1 MEIPKKI
8 REIESMMETKTIEDL
23 TIDDIQDLFDSVIFL
38 RGEEYYDEGYISLIE
53 TLDSQTIKGIV
64 QGTRKY
70 HVSISVDAEGEITC
84 ECSCPC
90 DFNCKHAAAILL
102 KWLSIK
108 KKYRN
113 KMQQVKPPLKESID
127 QLLIKKSKEE
137 LVELTKTMIEKHP
150 EFTLLVKIERKEIVS
165 KIKRLFSQYW
175 EWDEVMD
182 LIDQLEAILE
192 GIRWNKSLWNKTLF
206 DEMSMCSTMMI
217 KNVDAVHDE
226 GNLGIFLEDWFETYG
241 ELFLTTKPT
250 INEKREF
257 VRTIVKWIEKDD
269 YGYDSSYEKTLFGMC
284 TTEEDVMLIK
294 TCLESTESQY
304 PEDEEY
310 YQQFYLE
317 LYDKIGM
324 DEKYIEI
331 AKQSRLTSVL
341 IDKLIKLNR
350 LDEALK
356 ICNENNQEDFSI
368 YMTSKKVEIFKKL
381 GKKSE
386 LAKNLFNLLEKTG
399 EITYYLKLKQES
411 PKEEWKN
418 YLERI
423 ITDAKSKKRFNL
435 LSRIYYTE
443 KDFKKAY
450 EYTQDIHDF
459 DYLELIAKKLITAD
473 PGLACELFKKL
484 CFGWIAKGAGWPYK
498 KSGKMLEVIKRIDKQ
513 GTFFKQTKEELI
525 GEYKKKYSLM
535 EVIEKI

>member
-1 MEIPKKI
+1 METPKKI

-53 TLDSQTIKGIV
+53 PLDSQTIKGIV

-113 KMQQVKPPLKESID
+113 KLQQVKPPLKESID

-165 KIKRLFSQYW
+165 KIKRLFSQHW
-175 EWDEVMD
+175 EWDEVRD

-192 GIRWNKSLWNKTLF
+192 GIRRNKSLWNKTLF

-217 KNVDAVHDE
+217 ENVDAVHDE
-226 GNLGIFLEDWFETYG
+226 GDLGIFLEDWFEIYG
-241 ELFLTTKPT
+241 ELFSTTKPT
-250 INEKREF
+250 INEKKEF
-257 VRTIVKWIEKDD
+257 VLTIVKWMDKDD
-269 YGYDSSYEKTLFGMC
+269 YGYDSSYEKALSGMC
-284 TTEEDVMLIK
+284 TTEEDIMLIK

-310 YQQFYLE
+310 YKQFYLE

-324 DEKYIEI
+324 DEKYVEI
-331 AKQSRLTSVL
+331 AKQSGLTSVL

-356 ICNENNQEDFSI
+356 ICNENSQDDFSI
-368 YMTSKKVEIFKKL
+368 YMESKRIEIFKKL
-381 GKKSE
+381 GKKPE
-386 LAKNLFNLLEKTG
+386 LAKSLYNLLEKTG
-399 EITYYLKLKQES
+399 EFTYYLKLKQGA

-418 YLERI
+418 YLEHI
-423 ITDAKSKKRFNL
+423 ITDAKSKKRYNL

-459 DYLELIAKKLITAD
+459 DYLELLAKKLTTAD

-484 CFGWIAKGAGWPYK
+484 CFGWITKGAGWPYK
-498 KSGKMLEVIKRIDKQ
+498 KSGKMLEAIKRIDKQ
-513 GTFFKQTKEELI
+513 GAFFRQTKEELI
-525 GEYKKKYSLM
+525 GVHKKKYSLM
-535 EVIEKI
+535 EVIEGI